1 MKKTTEKI
9 KKRSLVL
16 TLILSIG
23 GTIAAFNVLQTTS
36 VASSAR
42 IGIVKDSASKFTE
55 LSKAYALAMENDL
68 WGYKQ
73 ELNFYINS
81 DIMKTGTLEEM
92 AEWLIAHESERTE
105 DFDYIMLCGPE
116 GRSYNDIGSRTDIKT
131 RSYFKAIMEEGKD
144 EYIDDPVISKTTG
157 NPVVHITRAIKRN
170 GKNFAMLCG
179 VVNVSD
185 LTEEFDALK
194 IGDNGYT
201 WMLASDG
208 TVISHPRKEFIMN
221 KNFITGLSDG
231 FEDMA
236 AVAQRISNGESG
248 NAWVNGLNGGKDFI
262 VYHGIEGTPWGLAIT
277 IPQNQ
282 IYDVIYKIRYQMI
295 GFGTIVVVMTI
306 IVGSILLVK
315 TIKPLS
321 VVKDTIQGIASGNAD
336 LTKRIDLDSNNEIG
350 QVVLGFNMFAKKLQE
365 IIADVKSSKEE
376 LSIAGENM
384 TASTQ
389 DTSTAITQILA
400 SIEEMGTQIQSQ
412 AAGVE
417 ETAGAVNEI
426 ASNIESLERMIEN
439 QSSGVTQ
446 ASAAVEEMIGN
457 IQSVNSSVD
466 KMAKSFDDLR
476 TNAQNGFTK
485 QQDVNEKIRQIE
497 NQSSMLQEAN
507 AAISAIAEQT
517 NLLAMNAAIEAAHA
531 GDAGKGFAV
540 VADEI
545 RKLSET
551 STTQSKTI
559 GEQLNNI
566 QESIM
571 SVVSASSE
579 SSLAFEAVSSQI
591 KDTDQLV
598 MQIKSAMQEQ
608 NEGSKQ
614 ISESLLVMNNSTLEV
629 KNASVE
635 MAEGNRAI
643 LDEMTHLQNSAQ
655 IMKESMNQMSAGARK
670 INDTGVALTDVSEKI
685 QQSIDKIGNQIDQF
699 KV

>member
-36 VASSAR
+36 VARSAR

-68 WGYKQ
+68 WGYEQ
-73 ELNFYINS
+73 ELNYYINS
-81 DIMKTGTLEEM
+81 DIMKTGTIEEM
-92 AEWLIAHESERTE
+92 AEWLVAHEGERTE

-131 RSYFKAIMEEGKD
+131 RSYFRAIMEEGKD

-157 NPVVHITRAIKRN
+157 KPVVHITRAIKRD

-185 LTEEFDALK
+185 LTEEFEALK

-221 KNFITGLSDG
+221 KNFITGLSEG
-231 FEDMA
+231 FEDMQ
-236 AVAQRISNGESG
+236 AVAERIANGEQG

-262 VYHGIEGTPWGLAIT
+262 VYHGIDGTPWGLAIT

-282 IYDVIYKIRYQMI
+282 ISDVIYKIRYQMI

-321 VVKDTIQGIASGNAD
+321 IVKDTIQGIATGNAD
-336 LTKRIDLDSNNEIG
+336 LTKRIDLNSKNEIG
-350 QVVLGFNMFAKKLQE
+350 QVVQGFNMFAQKLQE
-365 IIADVKSSKEE
+365 IIAEVKSSKGE

-400 SIEEMGTQIQSQ
+400 SIDEMGNQIHSQ

-439 QSSGVTQ
+439 QSSGVTE

-457 IQSVNSSVD
+457 IKSVNTSVD
-466 KMAKSFDDLR
+466 KMARSFEDLR
-476 TNAQNGFTK
+476 ANAQNGFAK

-551 STTQSKTI
+551 STAQSKTI
-559 GEQLNNI
+559 GEQLGNI

-571 SVVSASSE
+571 SVVTASNE
-579 SSLAFEAVSSQI
+579 SSMAFEAVSGQI
-591 KDTDQLV
+591 ESTDELV
-598 MQIKSAMQEQ
+598 MQIKAAMEEQ

-614 ISESLLVMNNSTLEV
+614 ISDSLLVMNNTTVEV

-635 MAEGNRAI
+635 MAEGNKAI
-643 LDEMTHLQNSAQ
+643 LEEMKRLQDSAQ

-685 QQSIDKIGNQIDQF
+685 QQSINKIGNQIDQF